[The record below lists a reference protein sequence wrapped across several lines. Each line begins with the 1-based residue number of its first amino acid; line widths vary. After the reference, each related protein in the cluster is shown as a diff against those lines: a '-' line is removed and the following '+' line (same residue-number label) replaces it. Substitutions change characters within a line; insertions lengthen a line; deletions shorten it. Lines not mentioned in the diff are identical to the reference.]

1 VAGKTLGVLGLAF
14 KANTDDMRDAS
25 ALTILPEL
33 LKKGAKIA
41 AFDPAAMPR
50 AQQLMPTLTYATSA
64 AEALKNAD
72 AAIILTDWAEF
83 RTLDWAAI
91 KGHMAGH
98 TVIDL
103 RNVLSK
109 ESLQNLGL
117 TYYGLGR

>member
-1 VAGKTLGVLGLAF
+1 
-14 KANTDDMRDAS
+14 
-25 ALTILPEL
+25 
-33 LKKGAKIA
+33 
-41 AFDPAAMPR
+41 MPR

-98 TVIDL
+98 TLMDL

-109 ESLQNLGL
+109 ESLQNLGF